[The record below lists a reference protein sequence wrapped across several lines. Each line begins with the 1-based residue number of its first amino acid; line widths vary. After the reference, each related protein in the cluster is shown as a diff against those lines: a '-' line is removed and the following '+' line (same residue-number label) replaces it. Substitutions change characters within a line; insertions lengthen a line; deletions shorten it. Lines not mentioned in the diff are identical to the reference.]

1 MSIWM
6 QEFQGQLLTKCVK
19 LFTPKQPLQQ
29 DGSSCGLHVLVS
41 LDSLMAEF
49 EPPPLISKMVI
60 AQRMFLHNDVLKNQL
75 QLNPTV
81 KAKYCS
87 ADPEYPALKSTK
99 ENATLLRQW
108 ISTIF
113 CLQAQPRWEG
123 AEQEAAEHRRQGL
136 QAAVAKSAVGI
147 EVSPSYPSK

>member
-1 MSIWM
+1 M
-6 QEFQGQLLTKCVK
+6 QGLMTDSLQ
-19 LFTPKQPLQQ
+19 PKKWHEHLDAGISRAVAHQICQVVHPQAALAVRRLE
-29 DGSSCGLHVLVS
+29 LHVLVS
-41 LDSLMAEF
+41 LDSLMAKF

-60 AQRMFLHNDVLKNQL
+60 AQRMSLHNDVLKSQL

-123 AEQEAAEHRRQGL
+123 ALSRKEQSIVDKAYKQL
-136 QAAVAKSAVGI
+136 
-147 EVSPSYPSK
+147 